1 MEQQTTN
8 NISRR
13 GFASM
18 DPERRRQIASKGGR
32 IAHSR
37 GTAHKFTSTEAKEAG
52 RKGGQVVSQDRAHM
66 SMIGRE
72 GVKARRAKSQRLRES
87 GIPTS
92 GVTPAPAPTA
102 TPAQPAVAPQP
113 LH

>member
-72 GVKARRAKSQRLRES
+72 GVKARRLKSQRLRD
-87 GIPTS
+87 S
-92 GVTPAPAPTA
+92 GVAPQGAHETTPTGNTNPVVP
-102 TPAQPAVAPQP
+102 PQP

>member
-1 MEQQTTN
+1 MEQTTN

-37 GTAHKFTSTEAKEAG
+37 GTAHKFTSVEAKEAG

-72 GVKARRAKSQRLRES
+72 GVKARRAKSQRLREATTT
-87 GIPTS
+87 GTS
-92 GVTPAPAPTA
+92 
-102 TPAQPAVAPQP
+102 QPVAASTVAPES

>member
-37 GTAHKFTSTEAKEAG
+37 GTAHKFTSVEAKEAG
-52 RKGGQVVSQDRAHM
+52 RKGGQVVSQDREHM

-72 GVKARRAKSQRLRES
+72 GVKARRMKSQRLRD
-87 GIPTS
+87 S
-92 GVTPAPAPTA
+92 GVATTDTASTTSVAAPAN
-102 TPAQPAVAPQP
+102 QPVIPPQP

>member
-72 GVKARRAKSQRLRES
+72 GVKARRLKSQRLRDS
-87 GIPTS
+87 G
-92 GVTPAPAPTA
+92 
-102 TPAQPAVAPQP
+102 VAPQVAQPQAPASSTTNPVVQP

>member
-1 MEQQTTN
+1 MEPTTS

-32 IAHSR
+32 IAHAR
-37 GTAHKFTSTEAKEAG
+37 GTAHKFTSQEAKEAG
-52 RKGGQVVSQDRAHM
+52 RKGGQVVSQDRSHM

-72 GVKARRAKSQRLRES
+72 GVKARRIKSQALRDAGS
-87 GIPTS
+87 NQP
-92 GVTPAPAPTA
+92 VAPQAPAPQGVS
-102 TPAQPAVAPQP
+102 PSI
-113 LH
+113 H